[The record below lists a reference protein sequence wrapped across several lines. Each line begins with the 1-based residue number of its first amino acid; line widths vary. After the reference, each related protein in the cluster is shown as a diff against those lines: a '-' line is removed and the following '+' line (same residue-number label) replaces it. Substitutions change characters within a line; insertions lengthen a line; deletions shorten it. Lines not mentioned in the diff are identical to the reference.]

1 METTFRDH
9 SNTNNVSAYSV
20 GIETDVHSQER
31 WSGIMEY
38 KKKFIQNQLDDL
50 YSNPYMNPEVV
61 DSWLRSRESGLD
73 PFTETINDCI
83 SPDNL
88 KDVLEEND
96 LIIESTKI
104 LFAALKLKDLVIAS
118 RYALYLFD
126 KNSILLLHEGDLL
139 APDNSMVGTVW
150 SEESA
155 GTCAHHLAV
164 QLKRPYHLLGPEHY
178 CVIMDNSNSSAAPVL
193 DDEGEVI
200 GVLVLSQHLP
210 NNAGDNAYL
219 SLSSHTMGLI
229 TAMAAAVE
237 NRMKLK
243 KSYEEVR
250 AAHLRQKATL
260 AFIDEGIITLEKSGK
275 IVHVNKEAT
284 RIFRRP
290 AEELENSN
298 IHQFLNKQSQL
309 MLLVE
314 QGENVDIDENFM
326 VENEEQPY
334 FVNIR
339 SVLDPGF
346 KHAGGAILR
355 LNSAEKINALVASRS
370 GAKATYNF
378 DSIIGESDIFKK
390 TILMGKR
397 FAKSTENVLLIGE
410 SGTGKELFAQ
420 SMHNEYRPHGP
431 FIAVNCAAMPRNLIE
446 SELFGYEPGSFT
458 GAERSGRPGKIEL
471 AHGGTLFLDEIG
483 DMPLELQAVLL
494 RVLEDKQ
501 VMRIGGRRYK
511 KVDFRLIAAT
521 NKELDF
527 MIQEKLFR
535 EDLYFRLSV
544 LSINLP
550 PLRERGNDLELLSR
564 YFIKNYC
571 KKMEWKLPEISKLA
585 KEKIR
590 EYKWPGNV
598 RQLENAVIY
607 AVNTAQN
614 GIIEATDLPAIIL
627 GGSSP
632 VRSAVTPVDSSPV
645 QSIEAM
651 ERIVIENALYKTKN
665 NITKAAEILG
675 IGKSTLYRKLKDYD
689 IVVEDK

>member
-1 METTFRDH
+1 METTSREH
-9 SNTNNVSAYSV
+9 SNTNNVPAYPV
-20 GIETDVHSQER
+20 GTDVHSQER

-38 KKKFIQNQLDDL
+38 KRKFIQNQLDNL
-50 YSNPYMNPEVV
+50 YSNPYMNAEVV

-73 PFTETINDCI
+73 PFTETINGFI
-83 SPDNL
+83 ASDNL

-96 LIIESTKI
+96 LLIESTKI

-126 KNSILLLHEGDLL
+126 KNSILLLHEGDYL

-155 GTCAHHLAV
+155 GTCAHHLALR
-164 QLKRPYHLLGPEHY
+164 LKRPYHLLGPEHY

-193 DDEGEVI
+193 DDEGEAI

-260 AFIDEGIITLEKSGK
+260 AFIDEGIVTLEKNGK

-290 AEELENSN
+290 AEELENNN
-298 IHQFLNKQSQL
+298 IRQFLNKQSQL

-314 QGENVDIDENFM
+314 QGENADIDENFM
-326 VENEEQPY
+326 VDNEEQPY

-346 KHAGGAILR
+346 KNAGGAILR
-355 LNSAEKINALVASRS
+355 LNSAEKINALVTNRS
-370 GAKATYNF
+370 GAKASYNF
-378 DSIIGESDIFKK
+378 DNIIGQSDVFKK
-390 TILMGKR
+390 TIAMGKR
-397 FAKSTENVLLIGE
+397 FAKSTENVLIIGE

-420 SMHNEYRPHGP
+420 SMHNEYRPNGP

-483 DMPLELQAVLL
+483 DMPL
-494 RVLEDKQ
+494 
-501 VMRIGGRRYK
+501 
-511 KVDFRLIAAT
+511 
-521 NKELDF
+521 
-527 MIQEKLFR
+527 
-535 EDLYFRLSV
+535 
-544 LSINLP
+544 
-550 PLRERGNDLELLSR
+550 
-564 YFIKNYC
+564 
-571 KKMEWKLPEISKLA
+571 
-585 KEKIR
+585 
-590 EYKWPGNV
+590 
-598 RQLENAVIY
+598 
-607 AVNTAQN
+607 
-614 GIIEATDLPAIIL
+614 
-627 GGSSP
+627 
-632 VRSAVTPVDSSPV
+632 
-645 QSIEAM
+645 
-651 ERIVIENALYKTKN
+651 
-665 NITKAAEILG
+665 
-675 IGKSTLYRKLKDYD
+675 
-689 IVVEDK
+689 